1 MPNKSKDQSEKYSL
15 VPATPDSTSATDS
28 NSASESLQEA
38 IDIGLIPIENTV
50 LRGGLTTLLKNI
62 AVKAQ
67 ARLKYQSNLDT
78 DAAARNGHKLVSEA
92 ILRWY
97 EVRGCY
103 LSDSICQEIAK
114 AMNASPDAF
123 SEMDTVAVD
132 MCLGKPGAQEVLQW
146 YLTWF
151 AYFIS
156 DIGPLNPT
164 LRHIDL
170 SMDSVN
176 PVCTWITPNM
186 ITYMS
191 FIAGHVSNRDHLDL
205 TLSELLQLV
214 TCTRDSAI
222 EQPGLKKSLN
232 GAEAVAAADS
242 SLRAKTMQIPV
253 CLLRLG
259 GYTLAQRLL
268 SSGGLHKVSS
278 TGDVADVVGTL
289 AELFEDDNVLIALP
303 LLLLSESTRQ
313 QCLRAIDTSFGMLN
327 AFLQKSVH
335 EKKPDW
341 FVRMLPMQVVSQCMP
356 IIMDVIIGSVLELE
370 DIQEKARTLDEE
382 RYLEAKKSVESQR
395 AAGNI
400 VITKKQ
406 LNANGNPELI
416 VERVLSVDTKQGDVS
431 SELRNL
437 IVRVLDQLDLRQNHC
452 NRLERFKNGLSKAGV
467 DRNGHDISDTAK
479 IQLDIEGV
487 KATGSVSEIQQF
499 INDAVDNL
507 ENTQKELQ
515 SLQKHA
521 FGYLLDLMNADPSKQ
536 DTVTGIAVSLRR
548 LETEFQKLVKPTGI
562 LTITQELAQ
571 PPVPDVSRVL
581 DIDGRCVGID
591 YDVSKPDHVIVV
603 SCHENNNLHY
613 IDVEAGSERLAVKFD
628 AMHSILNNTEVQ
640 RTPHEF
646 ANSNLN
652 AQPSAIDPIE
662 LE

>member
-15 VPATPDSTSATDS
+15 VPATPDAAAFDTDS
-28 NSASESLQEA
+28 NSTSEALQEA
-38 IDIGLIPIENTV
+38 IDIGLIPIESTV

-62 AVKAQ
+62 AVNAQ
-67 ARLKYQSNLDT
+67 ARLKYQSSLDT
-78 DAAARNGHKLVSEA
+78 DTAARNGHKLVSEA

-114 AMNASPDAF
+114 AMNAAPDTF

-132 MCLGKPGAQEVLQW
+132 MCLGKPGAQAVLQW

-191 FIAGHVSNRDHLDL
+191 FIAGHDSIHDHLDL

-214 TCTRDSAI
+214 TCTRDSR
-222 EQPGLKKSLN
+222 
-232 GAEAVAAADS
+232 
-242 SLRAKTMQIPV
+242 LRAKTMQIPV
-253 CLLRLG
+253 CLMRLG

-313 QCLRAIDTSFGMLN
+313 QCLRAIDTSFGMLMLN

-370 DIQEKARTLDEE
+370 DTQEKARTLDEE

-395 AAGNI
+395 VAGNI

-416 VERVLSVDTKQGDVS
+416 VEQVLSVDTEQGDVS

-437 IVRVLDQLDLRQNHC
+437 IIRVLDQLDLRQNHC

-467 DRNGHDISDTAK
+467 DRNGRIISDTAK

-487 KATGSVSEIQQF
+487 KATGSVSEIRQF
-499 INDAVDNL
+499 INDAMDNL

-548 LETEFQKLVKPTGI
+548 LEAEFQKLVVKPNGI

-571 PPVPDVSRVL
+571 PPVPDASRVL

-613 IDVEAGSERLAVKFD
+613 IDVEPGLKRLAVKFD
-628 AMHSILNNTEVQ
+628 AVHSIMNNTEVQ
-640 RTPHEF
+640 RTLHELVD
-646 ANSNLN
+646 SNLN
-652 AQPSAIDPIE
+652 AWPSAIDPIE

>member
-1 MPNKSKDQSEKYSL
+1 MPNKSKKQSEKYSL
-15 VPATPDSTSATDS
+15 VPATPDSASATDS
-28 NSASESLQEA
+28 NSASEALQEA
-38 IDIGLIPIENTV
+38 IDVGLIPIETTV

-62 AVKAQ
+62 AVSAQ
-67 ARLKYQSNLDT
+67 ARLKYQSSLETNE
-78 DAAARNGHKLVSEA
+78 AARKGHKLVSEA

-114 AMNASPDAF
+114 AMNAAPDTF

-132 MCLGKPGAQEVLQW
+132 MCLGKPGAQAVLQW

-170 SMDSVN
+170 GMDSIN

-191 FIAGHVSNRDHLDL
+191 FIADRDLTHDHLDL

-222 EQPGLKKSLN
+222 EQPGLKKRLS

-253 CLLRLG
+253 CLVRLG

-268 SSGGLHKVSS
+268 SSGGLDKVSS
-278 TGDVADVVGTL
+278 TGDAANVVGTL
-289 AELFEDDNVLIALP
+289 TELFEDDNVLMALP
-303 LLLLSESTRQ
+303 LLLLSEATRQ

-327 AFLQKSVH
+327 AFLQKSAH

-341 FVRMLPMQVVSQCMP
+341 FVKMLPVQVVSQCMP

-370 DIQEKARTLDEE
+370 DIQEKARVLADARFTEI
-382 RYLEAKKSVESQR
+382 KKDVEVQR
-395 AAGNI
+395 VSGNI
-400 VITKKQ
+400 VVTKKQ

-437 IVRVLDQLDLRQNHC
+437 IIRVLDQLDLWQNHR
-452 NRLERFKNGLSKAGV
+452 NRLERFKNGLSKVGV

-499 INDAVDNL
+499 INDAIDNL

-536 DTVTGIAVSLRR
+536 DTVTGIATSLLR
-548 LETEFQKLVKPTGI
+548 LKDDFQKLVAKPTGI
-562 LTITQELAQ
+562 LTIAQELAQ
-571 PPVPDVSRVL
+571 PPVPDDASRVL

-591 YDVSKPDHVIVV
+591 YDVSNPSQGIIV
-603 SCHENNNLHY
+603 SCHGNNILHY
-613 IDVEAGSERLAVKFD
+613 IDVELASGK
-628 AMHSILNNTEVQ
+628 LNNLHTLMNKAVVQ
-640 RTPHEF
+640 TI
-646 ANSNLN
+646 
-652 AQPSAIDPIE
+652 IDEIKGIPNINP
-662 LE
+662 